1 MKYFIWVIRAI
12 YYQTLIHFTK
22 RRKFWIL
29 SRTACLFNDS
39 YNLLGLPE
47 LIRYNIQK
55 GRIDLWISYF
65 TNNIQCASL
74 SYMKFINRHDIR
86 HLFLQQIYFN
96 LPKRNKPSL
105 FVMDSFSELV
115 DKKFVSKKNKKISF
129 FAYFS
134 DVDNAIFEKMN
145 CEDLLPL
152 DKILETYKIFF
163 SLFRNYTNCPI
174 VYIFFPD
181 KLETRE
187 LFLERAKVIKESI
200 ILLSKNYNDFYLI
213 DIPFHLIL
221 GK

>member
-1 MKYFIWVIRAI
+1 
-12 YYQTLIHFTK
+12 
-22 RRKFWIL
+22 
-29 SRTACLFNDS
+29 
-39 YNLLGLPE
+39 
-47 LIRYNIQK
+47 
-55 GRIDLWISYF
+55 
-65 TNNIQCASL
+65 
-74 SYMKFINRHDIR
+74 MKFINRQDIR
-86 HLFLQQIYFN
+86 KLFLQQKYFN
-96 LPKRNKPSL
+96 LPKTNKPSL

-134 DVDNAIFEKMN
+134 DVNNAIFEKMN

-152 DKILETYKIFF
+152 DKIFETYKIFF

-187 LFLERAKVIKESI
+187 LFLERAKVIKKSI

-213 DIPFHLIL
+213 DIPFEIVSSDVNDPNVYHYSEETYEYIANRFKELNLIPF
-221 GK
+221 K